1 MSSNAVPRP
10 FDSQSFRTVLAHY
23 PTGVAVVTARAPDGE
38 PVGMVV
44 GSFTSVSL
52 DPPLVAFLPD
62 KKSNSYARLSSARSF
77 CVNVL
82 AADQEDLCRRFASKT
97 GRKFDGVDWRPG
109 PSGAPVL
116 SGAVAWIDCASDQVF
131 DAGDHFIVLGRVT
144 DLGVQNPTSPLLFFQ
159 GGYGAFSAGSL
170 VAPYE
175 NDLAAQIRLADLA
188 RDHMRALADEF
199 GLECY
204 AQSLAG
210 DEIVIVAAVGPAD
223 TAVRTHVGR
232 RLPLVPPYGT
242 LFVAG
247 EGERAAEAWIS
258 RLPQPVSEADLASC
272 RHMLEQ
278 VRRRQWSLG
287 LVSPRHPEVWNE
299 VDGFTATPRT
309 PALDRRMSQ
318 VLDEVLDQYEPEE
331 LEPDALHDVRV
342 LAAPVHGPDG
352 TVVQVLVLFG
362 MEPQVSAAQVER
374 WRDRLLDA
382 ADAVTAAIGGRCPT
396 RVG

>member
-1 MSSNAVPRP
+1 MSLAVSQP
-10 FDSQSFRTVLAHY
+10 FDPQSFRTVLAHY
-23 PTGVAVVTARAPDGE
+23 PTGVAVVTGLAPDGE

-82 AADQEDLCRRFASKT
+82 AADQEDLCRRFASKKAQ
-97 GRKFDGVDWRPG
+97 KFDGVAWRPG

-116 SGAVAWIDCASDQVF
+116 SGAVAWIDCAADQVF
-131 DAGDHFIVLGRVT
+131 EAGDHYIVLGRVT
-144 DLGVQNPTSPLLFFQ
+144 ALGVQNPTAPLLFFQ
-159 GGYGAFSAGSL
+159 GGYGGFTARSL

-175 NDLAAQIRLADLA
+175 NDLSAQIRLADLA

-204 AQSLAG
+204 AQSVVG
-210 DEIVIVAAVGPAD
+210 DEIVVVAAAGPPE

-232 RLPLVPPYGT
+232 RLPLVPPYGA
-242 LFVAG
+242 LFVGG
-247 EGERAAEAWIS
+247 EGERAADQWIT
-258 RLPQPVSEADLASC
+258 RLPRPVSEEDRATCL
-272 RHMLEQ
+272 RMLDQ

-287 LVSPRHPEVWNE
+287 LVSQRHEKVWTE
-299 VDGFTATPRT
+299 VDGFTAAART
-309 PALDRRMSQ
+309 PELDRRMSH

-331 LEPDALHDVRV
+331 LDPDALHDVRV
-342 LAAPVHGPDG
+342 IAAPVHGRDG

-362 MEPQVSAAQVER
+362 MPPQASTSQIAR
-374 WRDRLLDA
+374 WRERLIAA
-382 ADAVTAAIGGRCPT
+382 ADAVTETIGGRYPT
-396 RVG
+396 RAA

>member
-1 MSSNAVPRP
+1 MSLAGSQS

-23 PTGVAVVTARAPDGE
+23 PTGVAVVTALAPDGE

-62 KKSNSYARLSSARSF
+62 RKSGSYARLSSATAF

-82 AADQEDLCRRFASKT
+82 AADQEDLCRRFASKN
-97 GRKFDGVDWRPG
+97 GRKFEGVEWKAA

-116 SGAVAWIDCASDQVF
+116 SGAVAWIDCARDQVF
-131 DAGDHFIVLGRVT
+131 DAGDHYIVLGRVT
-144 DLGVQNPTSPLLFFQ
+144 GLGVQNPISPLLFFQ
-159 GGYGAFSAGSL
+159 GGYGAFSARSL

-188 RDHMRALADEF
+188 REHMSTLADEF

-204 AQSLAG
+204 AQSVAG
-210 DEIVIVAAVGPAD
+210 DEIVVVAAAGPPH

-232 RLPLVPPYGT
+232 RLPLMPPYGT

-247 EGERAAEAWIS
+247 EGERAAQAWIS
-258 RLPQPVSEADLASC
+258 RLPRPVSEEDLAAC
-272 RHMLEQ
+272 RNMLEQ
-278 VRRRQWSLG
+278 VRRRRWSLG
-287 LVSPRHPEVWNE
+287 LVSPRHPEVWHE
-299 VDGFTATPRT
+299 VEGFSRAART
-309 PALDRRMSQ
+309 PELDLRVGQ
-318 VLDEVLDQYEPEE
+318 LLDEVLDQYEPAE
-331 LEPDALHDVRV
+331 LDPDALHDVRV
-342 LAAPVHGPDG
+342 VAAPVHGPDG

-362 MEPQVSAAQVER
+362 MEPGASARQVAR
-374 WRDRLLDA
+374 WRDRLIEE
-382 ADAVTAAIGGRCPT
+382 ADAVTAAIGGRRPST
-396 RVG
+396 VS

>member
-1 MSSNAVPRP
+1 MSPVESQP
-10 FDSQSFRTVLAHY
+10 FDSRNFRTVLAHY
-23 PTGVAVVTARAPDGE
+23 PTGVAVVTALTPDGE

-62 KKSNSYARLSSARSF
+62 KKSNSYARLSSATSF

-82 AADQEDLCRRFASKT
+82 AAEQEDLCRRFASKS
-97 GRKFDGVDWRPG
+97 GRKFEGVDWWPS

-131 DAGDHFIVLGRVT
+131 EAGDHYIVLGRVT
-144 DLGVQNPTSPLLFFQ
+144 GLGVQNPTSPLLFFQ
-159 GGYGAFSAGSL
+159 GGYGGFTARSL

-175 NDLAAQIRLADLA
+175 NDLSAQIRLADLA
-188 RDHMRALADEF
+188 RERMRTLADEF

-204 AQSLAG
+204 AQSVAG
-210 DEIVIVAAVGPAD
+210 DEIVIVAAVGPPE

-232 RLPLVPPYGT
+232 RLPLMPPYGT

-258 RLPQPVSEADLASC
+258 RLPQPVSEEDLAAC
-272 RHMLEQ
+272 RHMLDQ

-287 LVSPRHPEVWNE
+287 LVSPRHPEVWSE
-299 VDGFTATPRT
+299 VDRYTAAART
-309 PALDRRMSQ
+309 PELDRRMSH
-318 VLDEVLDQYEPEE
+318 VLDEVLDQYEPAE
-331 LEPDALHDVRV
+331 LDPDALHDVRV
-342 LAAPVHGPDG
+342 VAAPVHGPDG

-362 MEPQVSAAQVER
+362 MPPGVSAAKVAR
-374 WRDRLLDA
+374 WRERLIEE
-382 ADAVTAAIGGRCPT
+382 ADAVTAAIGGRRPT
-396 RVG
+396 RVA